1 MIDITPLTNA
11 LIAVVAVVITVYVI
25 PWIKSQTTEKQRE
38 EIGAWVKIACA
49 AAEQLYNSGQIQNKK
64 AYVLQFL
71 SQKNLKVNTD
81 ELDKMIE
88 SAVLEINKEWG
99 NEATDRDAVV
109 EDKQTED
116 AKKKPE

>member
-49 AAEQLYNSGQIQNKK
+49 AAEQLYNSGQIKNKK

-71 SQKNLKVNTD
+71 TQKKLKIDTD
-81 ELDKMIE
+81 ELDKLIE
-88 SAVLEINKEWG
+88 AAVLEINKEWD
-99 NEATDRDAVV
+99 NEATDRNAVM

-116 AKKKPE
+116 AKTKPE